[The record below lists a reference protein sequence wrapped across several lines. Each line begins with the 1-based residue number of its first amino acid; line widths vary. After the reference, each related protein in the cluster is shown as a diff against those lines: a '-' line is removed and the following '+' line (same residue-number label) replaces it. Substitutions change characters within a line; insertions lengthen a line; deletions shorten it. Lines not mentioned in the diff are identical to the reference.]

1 MEIGPRAFPPVELTN
16 RPSTTN
22 MSDNESAPTRPR
34 AGTNSV
40 PLMHSLKPG
49 ADSAIPIYKFV
60 LTGGPCAGKT
70 TSLDRLS
77 SYFRERGFR
86 VYMVP
91 EASTLLQTGGAYV
104 MDLKASDVLNFQ
116 WQILSTQ
123 IALEDAFTSLAKDTG
138 CPCVILCDRGAMDG
152 SAYVTAEQWEELKSI
167 HDLDTVTLRDT
178 RYNAVFHLVTAA
190 KGAEAYYSLE
200 NNGARSESIEQ
211 AIEADDRLC
220 RAWVGHPKFFV
231 FDNSTGFESKM
242 QRLISTAANLTGL
255 PSTVKT
261 AKKYLLRSFPT
272 SWPIHVEEFEV
283 EKVYLSVLPT
293 TDEGTKDY
301 DFVRCRTQY
310 GLPSY
315 GMTTVRYL
323 EDSDEPVHL
332 KRVLS
337 AREYAY
343 AVRHRKD
350 HTRKV
355 IKQRRICFLW
365 HNQSF
370 NIHWYKEPSVIANQG
385 IVHVQASDSDTAVSI
400 PSFLDIEC
408 ELTKSHPFYS
418 AYNIALE

>member
-1 MEIGPRAFPPVELTN
+1 MMRSLT
-16 RPSTTN
+16 PGT
-22 MSDNESAPTRPR
+22 ESA
-34 AGTNSV
+34 
-40 PLMHSLKPG
+40 L
-49 ADSAIPIYKFV
+49 PIYKFV

-77 SYFRERGFR
+77 SYFR
-86 VYMVP
+86 
-91 EASTLLQTGGAYV
+91 
-104 MDLKASDVLNFQ
+104 DLKATDVLNFQ

-123 IALEDAFTSLAKDTG
+123 IALEDAFMSLAKDTN

-152 SAYVTAEQWEELKSI
+152 SAYMSPDQWEELKVL

-190 KGAEAYYSLE
+190 NGAESYYSLE
-200 NNGARSESIEQ
+200 NNSTRSETLQQ
-211 AIEADDRLC
+211 AIDADNRLC
-220 RAWVGHPKFFV
+220 HAWVGHPKFF
-231 FDNSTGFESKM
+231 SKM

-261 AKKYLLRSFPT
+261 AKKYLLTSLPP

-293 TDEGTKDY
+293 TDGKP
-301 DFVRCRTQY
+301 QI
-310 GLPSY
+310 L
-315 GMTTVRYL
+315 
-323 EDSDEPVHL
+323 VHL

-337 AREYAY
+337 AREYGY

-350 HTRKV
+350 HTRLV

-365 HNQSF
+365 NNQSF
-370 NIHWYKEPSVIANQG
+370 NIHWYKEPASIANQG
-385 IVHVQASDSDTAVSI
+385 IVHVQASDSETPVSI
-400 PSFLDIEC
+400 PDFLDISE
-408 ELTKSHPFYS
+408 ELSKSHPYYS

>member
-1 MEIGPRAFPPVELTN
+1 M
-16 RPSTTN
+16 STDSEASSSPTA
-22 MSDNESAPTRPR
+22 ETRPR
-34 AGTNSV
+34 SGTNV
-40 PLMHSLKPG
+40 PMMRSLTLG
-49 ADSAIPIYKFV
+49 EESTVPIYKFV

-91 EASTLLQTGGAYV
+91 EASTLLQTGGAWFV
-104 MDLKASDVLNFQ
+104 DLQEHQIMNFQ

-123 IALEDAFTSLAKDTG
+123 MALEDAFMSLAKDTG
-138 CPCVILCDRGAMDG
+138 SPCVILCDRGAMDG
-152 SAYVTAEQWEELKSI
+152 SAYLTPEQWEDLKSA

-190 KGAEAYYSLE
+190 KGAEAYYTLS
-200 NNGARSESIEQ
+200 NNNSRYESVEGAID
-211 AIEADDRLC
+211 ADNRLC
-220 RAWVGHPKFFV
+220 HAWVGHPKLFV
-231 FDNSTGFESKM
+231 FDNSTSFEAKM
-242 QRLISTAANLTGL
+242 QRLIATAANLTGL

-261 AKKYLLRSFPT
+261 AKKYLLKSIPT

-293 TDEGTKDY
+293 TEQGTKDY

-350 HTRKV
+350 LARQV

-365 HNQSF
+365 KNQSF
-370 NIHWYKEPSVIANQG
+370 NIHWYKEPTTIANQG
-385 IVHVQASDSDTAVSI
+385 IVHVQAADINTPVEI
-400 PSFLDIEC
+400 PSFLDVEC
-408 ELTKSHPFYS
+408 ELDRSHAFYS

>member
-1 MEIGPRAFPPVELTN
+1 MADEQL
-16 RPSTTN
+16 
-22 MSDNESAPTRPR
+22 DNVVAETRPR
-34 AGTNSV
+34 AGTTSV
-40 PLMHSLKPG
+40 PMMRSLTPG
-49 ADSAIPIYKFV
+49 TESALPIYKFV

-77 SYFRERGFR
+77 SYFR
-86 VYMVP
+86 
-91 EASTLLQTGGAYV
+91 
-104 MDLKASDVLNFQ
+104 DLKATDVLNFQ

-123 IALEDAFTSLAKDTG
+123 IALEDAFMSLAKDTN

-152 SAYVTAEQWEELKSI
+152 SAYMSPDQWEELKVL

-190 KGAEAYYSLE
+190 NGAESYYSLE
-200 NNGARSESIEQ
+200 NNSTRSETLQQ
-211 AIEADDRLC
+211 AIDADNRLC
-220 RAWVGHPKFFV
+220 HAWVGHPKFF
-231 FDNSTGFESKM
+231 SKM

-261 AKKYLLRSFPT
+261 AKKYLLTSLPP

-337 AREYAY
+337 AREYGY

-350 HTRKV
+350 HTRLV

-365 HNQSF
+365 NNQSF
-370 NIHWYKEPSVIANQG
+370 NIHWYKEPASIANQG
-385 IVHVQASDSDTAVSI
+385 IVHVQASDSETPVSI
-400 PSFLDIEC
+400 PDFLDISE
-408 ELTKSHPFYS
+408 ELSKSHPYYS